1 MQVFRQFQDHRF
13 WHLYRAHFQL
23 SRRDQGCR
31 AINIKLDVL
40 MPLKETVVKIEES
53 VQFMSDQMTDVMKRA
68 EENERSIKELRTRI
82 ENLEMQDKKLESLNR
97 QLDDLEWRNRRYN
110 LEFHGIPQTQQED
123 LVGKINALAIQNELL
138 ELSRDDVAAIH
149 RFPSKQDKIP
159 AIICRFNELNVREAW
174 WDNRLKISKM
184 NKEVRVLENLT
195 KRSKTL
201 LKEVKDWAKV
211 NDYKFVWHRNYK
223 ILVKKAERHP
233 TKPISDFRDAA
244 KLT

>member
-1 MQVFRQFQDHRF
+1 MLQ
-13 WHLYRAHFQL
+13 
-23 SRRDQGCR
+23 